1 MVQASNQKHSE
12 YGVISFSISIFWFLC
27 VVIYFFFQ
35 GILLVTVPVWQALTS
50 AICFM
55 TFAIP
60 LITIFLGIIGIFQKN
75 RKKLF
80 AILGIIF
87 SAVFLIS
94 YIGFTIYM
102 MNAVDDPRAFN
113 SFYLQLSGC
122 FTWLG
127 C

>member
-1 MVQASNQKHSE
+1 MVKAIIQKHSE
-12 YGVISFSISIFWFLC
+12 YGVISLSISIFWFLC
-27 VVIYFFFQ
+27 VLIYAFFQ
-35 GILLVTVPVWQALTS
+35 GILPVSVHVWQVLTS
-50 AICFM
+50 FIFFS
-55 TFAIP
+55 TFLIP

-75 RKKLF
+75 RNKLF

-102 MNAVDDPRAFN
+102 MNAVDDPRTFN
-113 SFYLQLSGC
+113 SLYLQLPGF
-122 FTWLG
+122 FTWLR